1 MRWYLFVISLILV
14 MGLASA
20 VEENEYQYFRLGEPS
35 IFLSECFL
43 DDLPC
48 PDTINCSITIYSPK
62 NNTLINN
69 IPIDYDGYLFNFPLS
84 ASDNNQIG
92 VYQASIYCNN
102 GATFQDKFTVSY
114 SVTPNGTSTTTA
126 QGIMYGAIIFLLIAF
141 FTFLT
146 YIYFNIDTADGR
158 NEYGN
163 IININYKKYLKFFV
177 FMIGWVTLIGISYF
191 AWNLSY
197 AILQFTEMANFFYFI
212 FRLGYILLLPLFVVV
227 FTLMVIRYVKDNKIK
242 EMLERNLT
250 VK

>member
-1 MRWYLFVISLILV
+1 MI
-14 MGLASA
+14 GLASA

-35 IFLSECFL
+35 QFLSNCFL
-43 DDLPC
+43 NDLPC

-69 IPIDYDGYLFNFPLS
+69 VPIDYDGYLFNFPLS
-84 ASDNNQIG
+84 ASDNSQIG
-92 VYQASIYCNN
+92 CYQASIYCNN
-102 GATFQDKFTVSY
+102 GATFLDKFAVSY
-114 SVTPNGTSTTTA
+114 CVTPNGTSTTTA
-126 QGIMYGAIIFLLIAF
+126 QGIMYGAIIFLLMAL

-146 YIYFNIDTADGR
+146 YIYFGIETANTR
-158 NEYGN
+158 NEDGN

-177 FMIGWVTLIGISYF
+177 FMIGWIILIGISYF

-212 FRLGYILLLPLFVVV
+212 FRLSYILLLPLFIVVV
-227 FTLMVIRYVKDNKIK
+227 TLMVIRYVQDNKIK
-242 EMLERNLT
+242 EMLMRNLT